1 MKKQKIF
8 LILCLIIFLCSFT
21 YTARELVETIVPYQI
36 TINNCELQL
45 DKEIVTIN
53 DSTYVPLRDMAEKL
67 GKEVLWDENTKKINI
82 SSENILTPFM
92 MNNLW
97 GFLNHEN
104 EVVIEPKYIWVE
116 NFNEGLALV
125 SKSPSMDPQ
134 FGYIDEYGNEVIEC
148 IYTSAGTFH
157 NGYALVST
165 SNRFQTDG
173 DYSCYFIN
181 QQGNNVFGKEY
192 KSAKAFSESF
202 AEVMIEGEIYPTPIP
217 FPEQQKWVYI
227 DTSGNIVSPEKY
239 EETTEFNNGYAV
251 VKKND
256 VWMIINTS
264 FDYVSQTEFNSLT
277 DATKYMNENF

>member
-21 YTARELVETIVPYQI
+21 YTARELVATIVPYQI

-67 GKEVLWDENTKKINI
+67 GQEVSWDENKKMINI
-82 SSENILTPFM
+82 SSQNTLTPFKM
-92 MNNLW
+92 GELW

-125 SKSPSMDPQ
+125 RKSPGSN
-134 FGYIDEYGNEVIEC
+134 FHYGYIDEYGNEVIEC

-165 SNRFQTDG
+165 SNQFQTDG
-173 DYSCYFIN
+173 EYSCYFIN

-192 KSAKAFSESF
+192 KFAGDFSEGF
-202 AEVMIEGEIYPTPIP
+202 AEIMIEGEIYPTPIP

-251 VKKND
+251 VKKDN
-256 VWMIINTS
+256 VWKIIDTS
-264 FDYVSQTEFNSLT
+264 FKYVFQKTFNDLD
-277 DATKYMNENF
+277 DAMKYLHRQN